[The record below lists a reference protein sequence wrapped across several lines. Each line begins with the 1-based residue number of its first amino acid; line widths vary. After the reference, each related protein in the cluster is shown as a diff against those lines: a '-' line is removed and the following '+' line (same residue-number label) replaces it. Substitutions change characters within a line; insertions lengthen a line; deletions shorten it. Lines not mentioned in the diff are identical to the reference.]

1 MFAGIPV
8 FDIGIDGRRRLH
20 LKHMRKPQ
28 ILQRRINAR
37 HADIVGELSQKHCRE
52 QRHRV
57 GELMHH
63 LEIVLLDV
71 DSVNRASRMALAT
84 VDAAVFHNESLAIV
98 DTDGLGRANLHAP
111 RTTDAVA
118 FVNLKGMVKHVY

>member
-1 MFAGIPV
+1 
-8 FDIGIDGRRRLH
+8 
-20 LKHMRKPQ
+20 
-28 ILQRRINAR
+28 
-37 HADIVGELSQKHCRE
+37 
-52 QRHRV
+52 
-57 GELMHH
+57 MHH

-84 VDAAVFHNESLAIV
+84 VNAAVFHNESLAIV
-98 DTDGLGRANLHAP
+98 DAYGLGRANLHAP